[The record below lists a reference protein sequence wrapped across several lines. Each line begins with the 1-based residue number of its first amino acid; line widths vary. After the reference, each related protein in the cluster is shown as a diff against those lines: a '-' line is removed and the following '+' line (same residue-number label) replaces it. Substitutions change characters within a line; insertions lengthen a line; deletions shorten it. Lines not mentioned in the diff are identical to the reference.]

1 MIDLHMHSTASD
13 GEWRPTRVVEEAL
26 RRKLSAIALT
36 DHDTV
41 GGLPEARRAAEG
53 SDLKVIAGVELSS
66 DYGGTSLHVLGY
78 FLDDKCPEFQER
90 LAMAQQARD
99 ARNPLIIKKLQDQGI
114 AITMEQVTALA
125 DDVVGRPHIAQV
137 LVDLGAVSDIRSA
150 FDKYLGD
157 KGSAFVAKR
166 RIPPRAAFKWIHDAG
181 GVAVVAHPRTLRY
194 KLPKLKYGDC
204 IGLWALDGLD
214 GVECHYSGHDP
225 QTVKELLN
233 VAKRMNLAVTGGSDF
248 HGPNVRKGVSI
259 GVGYGTMN
267 LPDSLLDGL
276 VEAWRKRHGHS
287 ADEVPTCLQ

>member
-1 MIDLHMHSTASD
+1 MHSTASD
-13 GEWRPTRVVEEAL
+13 GEWRPRQVVEEAL

-41 GGLPEARRAAEG
+41 DGLVEARQTAQG
-53 SDLKVIAGVELSS
+53 SDLRIIPGVELSS

-78 FLDDKCPEFQER
+78 FVNDECPEFEER
-90 LAMAQQARD
+90 LALVRQARD
-99 ARNPLIIKKLQDQGI
+99 ARNPRIVEKLQALGVEV
-114 AITMEQVTALA
+114 TMEQVKELA
-125 DDVVGRPHIAQV
+125 AGVVGRPHIAQAIV
-137 LVDLGAVSDIRSA
+137 NAGGAKDIRAA
-150 FDKYLGD
+150 FDQFLGEQG
-157 KGSAFVAKR
+157 KAYVAKK

-194 KLPKLKYGDC
+194 KMPKLKYGDC

-214 GVECHYSGHDP
+214 GVEVHYSGHDP
-225 QTVKELLN
+225 GTVKELLN
-233 VAKRMNLAVTGGSDF
+233 VAKRMNLAITGGSDF

-259 GVGYGTMN
+259 GVGYGSMN

-287 ADEVPTCLQ
+287 ASEMPACLQ